1 MIADLLYQFK
11 HCMLVKIVPVLGKV
25 FIEGTAIGAKYVVAM
40 RVDAEVRR
48 GLRFSDVLGL
58 GTYCTV
64 AQIDD
69 IRATAV
75 KAV

>member
-1 MIADLLYQFK
+1 MIADLLYQCE
-11 HCMLVKIVPVLGKV
+11 HCVLVEIVPVLGKM
-25 FIEGTAIGAKYVVAM
+25 FIEGSAIGAKYVVAM
-40 RVDAEVRR
+40 GVDAEVRR

-69 IRATAV
+69 IGAAAV
-75 KAV
+75 